1 MKWFEEGCFEL
12 APFIG
17 HLIPDCFN
25 RLPMYFS
32 MTSIKINFAKKVL
45 EEEFIEDNF
54 NDKLILE
61 KIICI
66 YEDMKSEGNGTQM
79 GNLGNYKLLTF
90 FACIPIINLR

>member
-1 MKWFEEGCFEL
+1 MLFEIRDEK
-12 APFIG
+12 
-17 HLIPDCFN
+17 DY
-25 RLPMYFS
+25 M
-32 MTSIKINFAKKVL
+32 VL
-45 EEEFIEDNF
+45 HTNF

-90 FACIPIINLR
+90 FACIPIIGLR